1 MDKRA
6 KEYLK
11 RSRDFKVTRTR
22 DDDGNPIIEG
32 YFVVFDGIYEI
43 GPGMTESVDR
53 GAFEDTLGDDIRIL
67 VDHDTRLVLGRTTAG
82 TAKIGVDDK
91 GVWARVQINPKDS
104 DAMNT
109 HARVERGDVSQGSFG
124 FEILEENADFREDG
138 SVHWTIMKVRLFELS
153 VVTFP
158 AYEDTDV
165 SARTAQ
171 REEIM
176 RKRKSEK
183 HEAWKKTMLQKL
195 TGGKTNGTQSTD
207 A

>member
-1 MDKRA
+1 MEKRKMDYKTRA
-6 KEYLK
+6 
-11 RSRDFKVTRTR
+11 RDFKVTRTR
-22 DDDGNPIIEG
+22 DDEGNPIIEG

-53 GAFEDTLGDDIRIL
+53 GAFDDTLGDDIRIL

-82 TAKIGVDDK
+82 TAEIAVDERGVF
-91 GVWARVQINPKDS
+91 ARVKINPNDS
-104 DAMNT
+104 DAMNA

-124 FEILEENADFREDG
+124 FEILEEDAEFGEDG

-165 SARTAQ
+165 SARTAE
-171 REEIM
+171 RDEMIK
-176 RKRKSEK
+176 KRKKEK
-183 HEAWKKTMLQKL
+183 HEAWRTAMLEKL
-195 TGGKTNGTQSTD
+195 TGGKD
-207 A
+207 